1 MREPD
6 CKFLSLVFL
15 IFYWSPCYIFSQN
28 QTVLFEK
35 IGGRE
40 GFRPTYAN
48 DFVQDSSGLIW
59 ISSSNGLYL
68 HDGVSFKSHR
78 SVFGSPDS
86 LSGNFLTRLAL
97 DSDGSLW
104 VGTYSG
110 GVNRLDPTTGVFKR
124 YPLDIDE
131 SSGEV
136 LSILV
141 SSENN
146 VWVATALGLFY
157 FHRDQDR
164 FELFDRITNS
174 DQKSVSPLVFST
186 IQRND
191 GLIWL
196 GTRRGLYY
204 LEEKGAGLS
213 GWDIGLVPNS
223 EVLESLQIKSFY
235 EDSAGFLW
243 IGTNRG
249 LYIYQD
255 SKKLFS
261 KAVEIFPHFEVSKS
275 LVAQVFQ
282 EDSVGDLWIG
292 SSEGLY
298 RFDRSRG
305 VFLSYHADRF
315 VDHSLS
321 NSDVGALMLDS
332 SGVLWIGTYG
342 GGISKYSPARQMF
355 NLVSS
360 YPHIPNSLAHRNVT
374 SISEGRR
381 GMVWIG
387 CNNSINLLDPKTGR
401 IFRNALRGNKNL
413 PDFVTVQSVVEDV
426 QNDLWIGSTG
436 AGVVHYD
443 DGDKTFSAVPFT
455 GLVESKSYYANR
467 LLLDRNHRLWIPT
480 SDGLI
485 LKESGEDNS
494 FKRVGLERFRST
506 DASGRVAAYRVFLDQ
521 SGRLWVGTLS
531 EGLFYQTEPE
541 ELVFRQLPVVSEP
554 GQGVGI
560 SSAVVV
566 AFGEKR
572 EGEIWVGTYGGGI
585 NRLVFDDEGR
595 DVVKVEYIT
604 EKNGLPDNN
613 VCDILPGEEDDLW
626 VSSGSGIAKF
636 NTVEHSFVRFDSR
649 DGLQGEDFT
658 AGVGLRSSEGVLY
671 FGGDFGLNY
680 FRPEEVAVS
689 NYEPRV
695 VLTDVLVFNESISK
709 NNEVINLDGS
719 IEFDHHQSVISFQF
733 AAMDFNIPSKLKY
746 QYKMSKY
753 SDEWLPV
760 NDNRMVT
767 FTELA
772 PGSYQL
778 RVRATNHHGVW
789 SRNELVLRIISRPP
803 FYRTWW
809 AYSFYVVFVLSSASA
824 LIKRRERNYK
834 LQILKREQELLNEK
848 LVADR
853 LKRVDK
859 IKDEILAN
867 TSHELRTPLNGMIGL
882 AKSMLDGVTGKL
894 TFDQRDNLLMIVS
907 SGIRL
912 NNLVNDILD
921 FSKMVTRQLE
931 LNLTS
936 QDVYASVSM
945 VLNLSKHLLGDKDV
959 ELVNEIASDCPY
971 VLADNDRLQQILYNL
986 VGNAIKFTERGS
998 IRVGARVEGDFLWI
1012 DVRDTGIGIEAGQFE
1027 RIFQSFEQGDGST
1040 SRKFGG
1046 TGLGLA
1052 VTKQLIELQNGEI
1065 QVESQVG
1072 MGSCFSVKFPI
1083 SSVPLS
1089 EHTLPG
1095 LETVSKVTNYDAL
1108 LEEEAMMRSR
1118 DFEAEITGDGMFKI
1132 LVVDDN
1138 PVNQRVLVNRLVLER
1153 KFTIF
1158 KASSGAEALDIIFS
1172 EIPPDLVLLDIMMPE
1187 QSGYQVCKKVREVY
1201 SPDELPILLVTAKN
1215 QVGDLVEGF
1224 DAGANDFLTK
1234 PISQEE
1240 LISRVGVHLK
1250 MLELHRELIASNE
1263 KLVEINRNLD
1273 LMVKDRTRELEL
1285 SNVELQTLDQ
1295 IVQVINQETDLPSL
1309 LATILRQ
1316 GFQIFPQA
1324 QRTKFWLREGDGDNY
1339 RPVAWAGKDTQ
1350 KVPSLTLHFDE
1361 LNERYVR
1368 EENHAHDDV
1377 YITSNT
1383 KLREVP
1389 ERMRDLPLSKSSM
1402 SLVMVIDGKKQGFL
1416 IFENDHDDKAFNE
1429 MDARKLFRLRGHV
1442 LSALDKAR
1450 TLQELQLKND
1460 AIIRAQNQM
1469 VTQAK
1474 LASLGA
1480 LTAGIA
1486 HEIRNPL
1493 NFINNFSELSISL
1506 AEELKEGLKQH
1517 LGQLDEETVRD
1528 INDLVLDLEENASRI
1543 SHHGHRAEDI
1553 VQRMLDHSRTG
1564 VGEKQLKEL
1573 NSLVEESVNFGFHGV
1588 ISRYPQ
1594 LNVDLERL
1602 YDPQVGQVEV
1612 MSNDISRV
1620 IINMVENSC
1629 YALREKKAQLGETFK
1644 PRLLVE
1650 TRHHSDSVDIVIR
1663 DNGLGIPKEAME
1675 QIFMPFYTTK
1685 PTGDGTGLGL
1695 SISYEIV
1702 TQGHN
1707 GQLFVQSEEGSFT
1720 EFTVRLPH

>member
-1 MREPD
+1 MCEPEF
-6 CKFLSLVFL
+6 KNFIWL
-15 IFYWSPCYIFSQN
+15 IWVLCFPFYVYSGDHS
-28 QTVLFEK
+28 VLFEK
-35 IGGRE
+35 IGVKE

-48 DFVQDSSGLIW
+48 DFAQDSDGLIW
-59 ISSSNGLYL
+59 IASSNGLYRY
-68 HDGVSFKSHR
+68 DGITFKGFR
-78 SVFGSPDS
+78 SVFGNANS
-86 LSGNFLTRLAL
+86 LSDNYLTCLAF
-97 DSDGSLW
+97 DGQGKLW
-104 VGTYSG
+104 VGTYVS
-110 GVNRLDPTTGVFKR
+110 GVNCFDPATGIFKH
-124 YPLDIDE
+124 YPLDVDGA
-131 SSGEV
+131 SGQV
-136 LSILV
+136 YAVKVDS
-141 SSENN
+141 NQN
-146 VWVATALGLFY
+146 VWVATGFGLFFY
-157 FHRDQDR
+157 DRRRDS
-164 FELFDRITNS
+164 FENLDLTLER
-174 DQKSVSPLVFST
+174 QLKLKLPLVLSMYERPGGGF
-186 IQRND
+186 
-191 GLIWL
+191 WL
-196 GTRRGLYY
+196 GTLRGIYQVAVKEEGYDSWKCELIADGGGLASLNI
-204 LEEKGAGLS
+204 LE
-213 GWDIGLVPNS
+213 
-223 EVLESLQIKSFY
+223 FY
-235 EDSAGFLW
+235 EDSSGLLW

-249 LYIYQD
+249 LYLYQE
-255 SKKLFS
+255 SKNRFNKARDLFPFFEASEKLVVR
-261 KAVEIFPHFEVSKS
+261 AFE
-275 LVAQVFQ
+275 
-282 EDSVGDLWIG
+282 EDAAGDLWIG

-298 RFDRSRG
+298 RYSRSRG
-305 VFLSYHADRF
+305 VFLNYKADRY
-315 VDHSLS
+315 VDHSLTY
-321 NSDVGALMLDS
+321 SDVGALMLDR
-332 SGVLWIGTYG
+332 SGVLWVGTWG

-360 YPHIPNSLAHRNVT
+360 YPHIPSSLANRNVT
-374 SISEGRR
+374 SVNEGQR
-381 GMVWIG
+381 GMIWIG
-387 CNNSINLLDPKTGR
+387 CNDEINLLDPKTGR
-401 IFRNALRGNKNL
+401 IFRNAMRDSKKIRN
-413 PDFVTVQSVVEDV
+413 VVMVQSVVEDE
-426 QNDLWIGSTG
+426 QNNLWIGTIG
-436 AGVVHYD
+436 AGLVYYNES
-443 DGDKTFSAVPFT
+443 TSEFSAIDLSDLT
-455 GLVESKSYYANR
+455 GSKSYSANR
-467 LLLDRNHRLWIPT
+467 LLLGPDGRLWIPT
-480 SDGLI
+480 SEGLI
-485 LKESGEDNS
+485 YKNAGQEGYERL
-494 FKRVGLERFRST
+494 GLERFRSS
-506 DASGRVAAYRVFLDQ
+506 DGKGRVSAYQVYLDRL
-521 SGRLWVGTLS
+521 GRLWVGTLS
-531 EGLFYQTEPE
+531 EGVYYQVEYGGTE
-541 ELVFRQLPVVSEP
+541 FRQIPNVANP
-554 GQGVGI
+554 NQGIGI
-560 SSAVVV
+560 SNAMAV
-566 AFGEKR
+566 AFAEKK
-572 EGEIWVGTYGGGI
+572 EGEIWVGTYGGGV
-585 NRLVFDDEGR
+585 NRLIFNSTGEEIE
-595 DVVKVEYIT
+595 KVEYFT
-604 EKNGLPDNN
+604 ERNGLPDNN
-613 VCDILPGEEDDLW
+613 VCAMLPGDGDDLW
-626 VSSGSGIAKF
+626 VSSGSGIARF
-636 NTVEHSFVRFDSR
+636 DTVARDLVKFDSR

-658 AGVGLRSSEGVLY
+658 AGVGLRSSDGVLY

-680 FRPEEVAVS
+680 FRPEEVLIS
-689 NYEPRV
+689 DYEPHV
-695 VLTDVLVFNESISK
+695 VVTDVLVFNESVAK
-709 NNEVINLDGS
+709 DNEVFQLDGS
-719 IEFDHHQSVISFQF
+719 IEFDHDQSVVSFQF
-733 AAMDFNIPSKLKY
+733 AAMDYNIPSKIKY

-753 SDEWLPV
+753 SDEWLTV
-760 NDNRMVT
+760 NENRMVT

-789 SRNELVLRIISRPP
+789 SKNELVLRIISRPP

-894 TFDQRDNLLMIVS
+894 SFDQRDNLLMIVS

-931 LNLTS
+931 LNLAS

-945 VLNLSKHLLGDKDV
+945 VLNLSKHLLGDKEV
-959 ELVNEIASDCPY
+959 ELVNEITSDCPY

-1012 DVRDTGIGIEAGQFE
+1012 DVRDTGIGIEPGQFE

-1065 QVESQVG
+1065 QVASQVG
-1072 MGSCFSVKFPI
+1072 QGSCFSVKLPI
-1083 SSVPLS
+1083 SSVPLA
-1089 EHTLPG
+1089 EYTLPG

-1158 KASSGAEALDIIFS
+1158 KASSGAEALGIIFS

-1295 IVQVINQETDLPSL
+1295 IVQLINQETDLPSL

-1324 QRTKFWLREGDGDNY
+1324 QRAKFWLREGDGDNY
-1339 RPVAWAGKDTQ
+1339 RPVAWAGKGTQ
-1350 KVPSLTLHFDE
+1350 KVPSLELHFDE
-1361 LNERYVR
+1361 LNQRYVR

-1506 AEELKEGLKQH
+1506 AEELKESLNQH
-1517 LGQLDEETVRD
+1517 LGELDETTVRD

-1650 TRHHSDSVDIVIR
+1650 TRRHTDSVDIVIR

-1707 GQLFVQSEEGSFT
+1707 GQLFVQSEEGNFT
-1720 EFTVRLPH
+1720 EFIVRLPH

>member
-1 MREPD
+1 MR
-6 CKFLSLVFL
+6 KLYYKTVTWVVFSFLCSVFL
-15 IFYWSPCYIFSQN
+15 AHSQN
-28 QTVLFEK
+28 QSVLFEK
-35 IGGRE
+35 KGGKE

-48 DFVQDSSGLIW
+48 DFVQDRDGLVW
-59 ISSSNGLYL
+59 ISSSNGLFR
-68 HDGVSFKSHR
+68 HDGVSFWSYR
-78 SVFGSPDS
+78 SVFGDSGS
-86 LSGNFLTRLAL
+86 LSDNYLTRLAL
-97 DSDGSLW
+97 DPDGSLW
-104 VGTYSG
+104 IGTYAAG
-110 GVNRLDPTTGVFKR
+110 INRFNPKTGVFKR
-124 YPLDIDE
+124 YPLDIE
-131 SSGEV
+131 RASGEV
-136 LSILV
+136 FYILIG
-141 SSENN
+141 SNKN
-146 VWVATALGLFY
+146 VWVATSVGLFLY
-157 FHRDQDR
+157 LRHEDR
-164 FELFDRITNS
+164 FELLDGKLKE
-174 DQKSVSPLVFST
+174 DLKKSLPLVSSM
-186 IQRND
+186 IKRLD
-191 GLIWL
+191 GSIWL
-196 GTRRGLYY
+196 GTRRGVYSLSK
-204 LEEKGAGLS
+204 KGLKTV
-213 GWDIGLVPNS
+213 GWKSAPVPGS
-223 EVLESLQIKSFY
+223 EILASLHVKTMY
-235 EDSAGFLW
+235 EDSAGLLW

-249 LYIYQD
+249 LYLYQE
-255 SKKLFS
+255 SKGLFVEAVSVFPYFEES
-261 KAVEIFPHFEVSKS
+261 KT

-282 EDSVGDLWIG
+282 EDASGDLWIG
-292 SSEGLY
+292 STEGLY
-298 RFDRSRG
+298 CFNRRLGEFHSYRSDR
-305 VFLSYHADRF
+305 Y

-321 NSDVGALMLDS
+321 GSDVGALMLDT

-360 YPHIPNSLAHRNVT
+360 YPHISNSLSHRNVT
-374 SISEGRR
+374 SINEGRR

-387 CNNSINLLDPKTGR
+387 CNESIDLLDPKTGR
-401 IFRNALRGNKNL
+401 IFRNALRGSKDL
-413 PDFVTVQSVVEDV
+413 PDFLMVQSVVEDG
-426 QNDLWIGSTG
+426 QNNLWIGTVG
-436 AGVVHYD
+436 AGVVFYD
-443 DGDKTFSAVPFT
+443 EGEERFQVMSFP
-455 GLVESKSYYANR
+455 GLIKSKKYSANR
-467 LLLDRNHRLWIPT
+467 LLLDRNQRLWIPT
-480 SDGLI
+480 SDGLL
-485 LKESGEDNS
+485 LKNPNS
-494 FKRVGLERFRST
+494 DVFSRVGLDRFRRT
-506 DASGRVAAYRVFLDQ
+506 DAAGRVAAYRVYLDQ
-521 SGRLWVGTLS
+521 SERLWVGTLS
-531 EGLFYQTEPE
+531 EGLFYQIEPG
-541 ELVFRQLPVVSEP
+541 ELVFRQLPIVSSPE
-554 GQGVGI
+554 QGVGI

-566 AFGEKR
+566 AFGEKK

-585 NRLVFDDEGR
+585 NRLVFDDSGR
-595 DVVKVEYIT
+595 DVIEVEYVT
-604 EKNGLPDNN
+604 ERSGLPDNN
-613 VCDILPGEEDDLW
+613 VCEILSGDGDDFW
-626 VSSGSGIAKF
+626 VSSGSGIARF
-636 NTVEHSFVRFDSR
+636 DTVTRTFTRFDSR

-658 AGVGLRSSEGVLY
+658 AGVGVRSSEGVVY

-680 FRPEEVAVS
+680 FDPKGVAVS
-689 NYEPRV
+689 GFEPNV
-695 VLTDVLVFNESISK
+695 VLTDVLVFNESIAK
-709 NNEVINLDGS
+709 NGEVIDLDGS
-719 IEFDHHQSVISFQF
+719 VEFDYHQSVVSFQF
-733 AAMDFNIPSKLKY
+733 AAMDYNIPSKIQY

-760 NDNRMVT
+760 NENRMVT

-789 SRNELVLRIISRPP
+789 SKNELVLRIISRPP

-894 TFDQRDNLLMIVS
+894 SFDQRDNLLMIVS

-945 VLNLSKHLLGDKDV
+945 VLNLSKHLLGDKEV

-1012 DVRDTGIGIEAGQFE
+1012 DVRDTGIGIEPGQFE

-1065 QVESQVG
+1065 QVASQVG
-1072 MGSCFSVKFPI
+1072 QGSCFSVKLPI
-1083 SSVPLS
+1083 SSVPLA
-1089 EHTLPG
+1089 EYTLPG

-1158 KASSGAEALDIIFS
+1158 KASSGAEALGIIFS

-1187 QSGYQVCKKVREVY
+1187 QSGYQVCKKVREQY

-1295 IVQVINQETDLPSL
+1295 IVQLINQETDLPSL

-1324 QRTKFWLREGDGDNY
+1324 QRAKFWLREGDGDNY
-1339 RPVAWAGKDTQ
+1339 RPVAWAGKGTQ
-1350 KVPSLTLHFDE
+1350 KVPSLELHFDE
-1361 LNERYVR
+1361 LNQRYVR

-1506 AEELKEGLKQH
+1506 AEELKESLNQH
-1517 LGQLDEETVRD
+1517 LGELDETTVRD

-1650 TRHHSDSVDIVIR
+1650 TRRHTDSVDIVIR

-1707 GQLFVQSEEGSFT
+1707 GQLFVQSEEGNFT
-1720 EFTVRLPH
+1720 EFIVRLPH